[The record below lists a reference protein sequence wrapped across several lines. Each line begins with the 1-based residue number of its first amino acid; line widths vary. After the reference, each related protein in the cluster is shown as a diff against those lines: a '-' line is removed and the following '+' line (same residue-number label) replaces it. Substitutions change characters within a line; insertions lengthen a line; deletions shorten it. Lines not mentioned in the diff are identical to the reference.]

1 MANVLTSWKEIAQYL
16 GKGVRT
22 VQRWEQDFGL
32 PVRRANSTSRHAVLA
47 VPKEIDE
54 WVRCQAQGYDGISE
68 SPAQRLRRDMERIR
82 KENAELRLQL
92 EALQFRPHSSPADGK
107 FLADG
112 SFSEVRF
119 PNASVSDGSFSSGDP
134 LLPGYPLSLLREWPS
149 HDRMNS
155 EPSAPQRMNAE
166 QVRLEVLGA
175 QIAVGF
181 ILCAL
186 AESEALTD
194 ARAQAAATLRSAE
207 RCIDEIRRQVD
218 GLPVRVFNEIRE
230 RLEELNSQLHRTEAQ
245 IEGNPRTAVLLASD
259 AA

>member
-92 EALQFRPHSSPADGK
+92 DVLQFRPRSGPADGAVFTDGK
-107 FLADG
+107 FLAG
-112 SFSEVRF
+112 SPLQSLRF
-119 PNASVSDGSFSSGDP
+119 NGPMDPEQAHLDVLRSQLAIGFMLCGVADNEASGD
-134 LLPGYPLSLLREWPS
+134 
-149 HDRMNS
+149 
-155 EPSAPQRMNAE
+155 QR
-166 QVRLEVLGA
+166 
-175 QIAVGF
+175 
-181 ILCAL
+181 
-186 AESEALTD
+186 
-194 ARAQAAATLRSAE
+194 ARAAATLRSVQ
-207 RCIDEIRRQVD
+207 RCIDEIRRQMD
-218 GLPVRVFNEIRE
+218 ELPVRGLNEIGD
-230 RLEELNSQLHRTEAQ
+230 RLEELNTRLQQREAQ
-245 IEGNPRTAVLLASD
+245 IESTTPRAPVLLASD